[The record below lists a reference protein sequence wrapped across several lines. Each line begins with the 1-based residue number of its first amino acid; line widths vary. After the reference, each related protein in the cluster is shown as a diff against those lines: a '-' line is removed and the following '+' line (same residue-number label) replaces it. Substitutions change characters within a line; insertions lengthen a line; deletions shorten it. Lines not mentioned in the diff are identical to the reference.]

1 MKKQTHDQGFTMK
14 YLLILISFLAC
25 TDSAFA
31 DERSDIIT
39 TIDNFYIGDKTGS
52 KAHKVK
58 SLHPKGAYRYV
69 NKKGEFAQS
78 NFVFKQGG
86 ADTSYNHELLSID
99 IFGQIA
105 SAKLRLENKE
115 SGKVEYKI
123 MLINKVKSQ
132 WLITTISWGFE
143 IIQ

>member
-1 MKKQTHDQGFTMK
+1 MK
-14 YLLILISFLAC
+14 YLLILISCLTF
-25 TDSAFA
+25 TNSAFA
-31 DERSDIIT
+31 DERSDIIAT
-39 TIDNFYIGDKTGS
+39 LDNFYIGDKTGS

-58 SLHPKGAYRYV
+58 SLHPNGAYRYV
-69 NKKGEFAQS
+69 NKKGEFSQS
-78 NFVFKQGG
+78 SFVFKQGG

-99 IFGQIA
+99 IFGQVA

-123 MLINKVKSQ
+123 MLLNKVKSQ